1 MSQETIPDNNLPV
14 YLQQYDV
21 NILNVDLPKCLIG
34 GCQGTEFGC
43 CCDKITPAIDA
54 SQSNCIGGCCGTE
67 FGCCPYSTE
76 ARKDSQGSNCGTIA
90 GSVLYTTVGAI
101 PSNVPKARVWD
112 LNLTGYLQPNVDKY
126 YIVYDFTNVNYK
138 DKEEITFENKL
149 SGTFNICGRVLDASK
164 LLDYK
169 FCDAKLTLTI
179 IINARKFDFRLKK
192 EVLFSFAININDT
205 TCQCF
210 SRTTNDTVSCLSLP
224 GSGCPQECEDCPS
237 NWSNTQ
243 VVQNVTSNV
252 TYTSAGYCISCSDG
266 ICGQEIAY
274 SGNGCYSNFLQATT
288 NKNEKVYIYVIPT
301 NPEQQGCCSS
311 SYSVFFYDT
320 SFNQVG
326 PSTTASAGS
335 STQSLT
341 YDGITVKDITITQY
355 DTNPPLYYAT
365 FQVTTSSS

>member
-101 PSNVPKARVWD
+101 PSNVSKARVWD
-112 LNLTGYLQPNVDKY
+112 LNLTGYLKPNVDKY

-138 DKEEITFENKL
+138 YKDRITFEDKL

-179 IINARKFDFRLKK
+179 IIDTKKWDFRLKK
-192 EVLFSFAININDT
+192 EVLFSYQLNVNDADDIT
-205 TCQCF
+205 TF
-210 SRTTNDTVSCLSLP
+210 SCSYYGNGYTCLELP
-224 GSGCPQECEDCPS
+224 L
-237 NWSNTQ
+237 T
-243 VVQNVTSNV
+243 VTSSDIVYYQNLNQTLSFSNGDITVNNV
-252 TYTSAGYCISCSDG
+252 AFIFKPIYPFQSFTIIEMNVSVTIGTNECPLQGINYGEVITTYKALPVKVNKNS
-266 ICGQEIAY
+266 ICQKDLNDSY
-274 SGNGCYSNFLQATT
+274 SFYIIATT
-288 NKNEKVYIYVIPT
+288 L
-301 NPEQQGCCSS
+301 G
-311 SYSVFFYDT
+311 DT
-320 SFNQVG
+320 LSCF
-326 PSTTASAGS
+326 AS
-335 STQSLT
+335 
-341 YDGITVKDITITQY
+341 ITD
-355 DTNPPLYYAT
+355 
-365 FQVTTSSS
+365 